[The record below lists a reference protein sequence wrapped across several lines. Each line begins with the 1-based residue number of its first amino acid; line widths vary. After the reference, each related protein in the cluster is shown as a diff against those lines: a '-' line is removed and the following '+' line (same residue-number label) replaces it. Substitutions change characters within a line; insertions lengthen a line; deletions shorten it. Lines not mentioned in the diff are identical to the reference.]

1 MTKGNYEKNYDRLN
15 PQQKEAVN
23 AIDGPVM
30 VIAGPGTGKTQI
42 LTLRIANI
50 LKQTDTSPEAI
61 LALTFT
67 ESGVVSM
74 RSRLAD
80 IIGSTAYRV
89 TISTFHG
96 FANNIIRN
104 HPEEFPYIIGA
115 NSITDVDQ
123 YKIMEE
129 IITASELSVLRPFGD
144 TFYYLRSALS
154 TINKLKQE
162 GVSPDK
168 FEEIVLKEEK
178 NFALIDDLIYDKGA
192 HKGKMK
198 GKYQEMQKHINKN
211 KELAIL
217 YHAYQKALRDRKM
230 YDYSDMIM
238 EVSSVLEKN
247 SDFLL
252 TLQEKY
258 QYFLIDEH
266 QDTNNAQNRII
277 ELLANYYENPN
288 VFMVGD
294 EKQAI
299 FRFQGA
305 SLENFLYF
313 KNRFKGAK
321 LITLV
326 HNYRSSQIIL
336 NLATSLMKKGELE
349 AQAGHP
355 DKQIPLYQFN
365 SSDAEIYFLARHI
378 QDRIKADAKA
388 GAKPEEIAVLYKE
401 NADALPVAYM
411 LEKLGV
417 PFMIESDLNV
427 LKDEDIKKLLLIL
440 HAIKDFGD
448 AGRLYEMLHVDFLG
462 LEPLDLYK
470 LIEYSRRNH
479 LNPYDVIRSDTH
491 LKEAGVEASERFTE
505 LYKHLS
511 GWKKLSQNMGA
522 ASVFEIIV
530 RESGLMA
537 HLLANDDPFSKIE
550 KIRALFDQVK
560 ALIENHKDYTL
571 GQFLDYLDMLQ
582 EHRILL
588 KNGSLHVKPGRVRL
602 MTAHKSKGLEFDYV
616 YIINLF
622 DGHWGNKRRIE
633 HFKIPDS
640 VYKIDTAL
648 EDSENQDERN
658 LFYVALTRARKEI
671 VLSYSKQG
679 TNGREQL
686 VSQFIDEMDSAF
698 IEAGDAGEYEA
709 ELAGKQEILF
719 SESQRSTVKLND
731 KEYLNELFKKYGLSV
746 TALNNY
752 LDCPWKYFYSNLVRI
767 PEAPNKHLIYGN
779 AIHQALKDFFDKF
792 SEEDPG
798 PEFMVKRFE
807 EELAHQPIEES
818 DYKEVLAKGRK
829 CLPEY
834 YKEYHSTWPKNYFS
848 EFKIEGIEIAPDIKI
863 NGKLDKM
870 EILDSANNVNV
881 VDYKTGK
888 PKTRNAIAGK
898 TVSSD
903 GNYKRQLVFYGLL
916 LSKFSDQKYKML
928 SGDID
933 FVEPDE
939 KGKYK
944 KESFII
950 TKEEVA
956 ELEELVKTTGADILS
971 LAFWDKT
978 CDDKD
983 CHYCALRKM
992 MGYDSRSQPQP
1003 IQDAA

>member
-1 MTKGNYEKNYDRLN
+1 METSEFKTRYDQLN
-15 PQQKEAVN
+15 PEQKKAVDT
-23 AIDGPVM
+23 IEGPVM
-30 VIAGPGTGKTQI
+30 VVAGPGTGKTKI
-42 LTLRIANI
+42 LTLRIAKI
-50 LKQTDTSPEAI
+50 LEKTDTSPEAI
-61 LALTFT
+61 LALTYT
-67 ESGVVSM
+67 ESGVVAM
-74 RSRLAD
+74 RSRLAE
-80 IIGSTAYRV
+80 IIGSAAYRV

-104 HPEEFPYIIGA
+104 YPEEFPYIIGA

-144 TFYYLRSALS
+144 TFYYLRPALS

-162 GVSPDK
+162 GVGPDK
-168 FEEIVLKEEK
+168 FEQIILAEEK
-178 NFALIDDLIYDKGA
+178 NFFLIDDLYYDKGA

-198 GKYQEMQKHINKN
+198 GKYQDMQKHINKN
-211 KELAIL
+211 KELAVL
-217 YHAYQKALRDRKM
+217 YYAYQKALRDRKL

-238 EVSSVLEKN
+238 EVSSVLDKN

-277 ELLANYYENPN
+277 ELLANYFENPN

-305 SLENFLYF
+305 SLENFMYF

-326 HNYRSSQIIL
+326 NNYRSTQAIL
-336 NLATSLMKKGELE
+336 SLATSLMRKGELQ
-349 AQAGHP
+349 AQAKHL
-355 DKQIPLYQFN
+355 DKKVPLYGFN
-365 SSDAEIYFLARHI
+365 STDTEIYFLVRHI
-378 QDRIKADAKA
+378 QERIQS
-388 GAKPEEIAVLYKE
+388 GAKPEEIAVLCKE
-401 NADALPVAYM
+401 NADALPVANM
-411 LEKLGV
+411 LDKLGV
-417 PFMIESDLNV
+417 PFMIESDQNV
-427 LKDEDIKKLLLIL
+427 LEDEDIKKLLLIL
-440 HAIKDFGD
+440 HAIKDFGG

-470 LIEYSRRNH
+470 LIEYSRKNH
-479 LNPYDVIRSDTH
+479 LNPYDVIRSEKNT
-491 LKEAGVEASERFTE
+491 KEAGVGDVERFGE
-505 LYKHLS
+505 LYNHLS
-511 GWKKLSQNMGA
+511 SWKKLFQNKGA
-522 ASVFEIIV
+522 AAVFEIIV
-530 RESGLMA
+530 RESGLLA
-537 HLLANDDPFSKIE
+537 HLLANDDPFGKIE
-550 KIRALFDQVK
+550 KIRALFDQIK

-571 GQFLDYLDMLQ
+571 EQFLEYLDMLQ

-588 KNGSLHVKPGRVRL
+588 KNGSLHVKPGRVRI

-616 YIINLF
+616 YIPYLF

-633 HFKIPDS
+633 HFKIPNS
-640 VYKIDTAL
+640 VFKIDSAL
-648 EDSENQDERN
+648 EESQNQDERN

-671 VLSYSKQG
+671 VLSYSRQG

-686 VSQFIDEMDSAF
+686 VSQFVDEMDSAF
-698 IEAGDAGEYEA
+698 IESGDAKEYEN
-709 ELAGKQEILF
+709 EMAGKQEILF
-719 SESQRSTVKLND
+719 AQNQQSAIKLND

-752 LDCPWKYFYSNLVRI
+752 LECPWKYFYSNLVRI
-767 PEAPNKHLIYGN
+767 PEAPNKHLIFGN

-792 SEEDPG
+792 IEADPG
-798 PEFMVKRFE
+798 PEYMVKRFE
-807 EELAHQPIEES
+807 EELAHQPIQEIE
-818 DYKEVLAKGRK
+818 YLEALAKGRK

-834 YKEYHSTWPKNYFS
+834 YKEYHATWRKNLLS
-848 EFKIEGIEIAPDIKI
+848 EFKIDGIEITPDIKI
-863 NGKLDKM
+863 NGKIDKI
-870 EILDSANNVNV
+870 EILDMANNVNV
-881 VDYKTGK
+881 VDYKTGR
-888 PKTRNAIAGK
+888 PKSRNAIAGN
-898 TVSSD
+898 TASSNGD
-903 GNYKRQLVFYGLL
+903 YKRQLVFYSLL
-916 LSKFSDQKYKML
+916 LNNFGGHKYKMA

-944 KESFII
+944 KETFII
-950 TKEEVA
+950 DKAEVV
-956 ELEELVKTTGADILS
+956 ELEELIKKTGNEIIN

-983 CHYCALRKM
+983 CHYCALRKIM
-992 MGYDSRSQPQP
+992 Q
-1003 IQDAA
+1003 